1 MLLGISDANRA
12 LAKQHPLHL
21 YGNFVNTNMNVI
33 FFTSIDPSV
42 SNRLTRVLEVHV
54 SRKELE
60 TCRNFHIFSER
71 LHQPLPDPVVFVLQI
86 CSREEL
92 MDILSLHDLLH
103 DRRIILVLPDS
114 EPETVSLGHILRP
127 RFVTYGDSDY
137 MDVSAILGK
146 WAAVSPNSPSYKPGT
161 GTANG

>member
-1 MLLGISDANRA
+1 M
-12 LAKQHPLHL
+12 AKQYPLHL
-21 YGNFVNTNMNVI
+21 YCNLVKTSMNVI
-33 FFTSIDPSV
+33 FFTSIDHSV
-42 SNRLTRVLEVHV
+42 ANRLTRVLEVHV

-60 TCRNFHIFSER
+60 TFRNIDIFSER

-92 MDILSLHDLLH
+92 MDILPLRELLQ

-127 RFVTYGDSDY
+127 RFITYGDSDY
-137 MDVSAILGK
+137 MDMSAILGK
-146 WAAVSPNSPSYKPGT
+146 WASVSPNSQSYKPGLD
-161 GTANG
+161 TAIG

>member
-1 MLLGISDANRA
+1 
-12 LAKQHPLHL
+12 
-21 YGNFVNTNMNVI
+21 MNVI

-42 SNRLTRVLEVHV
+42 SNRLTRVLDVHV

-71 LHQPLPDPVVFVLQI
+71 LHQPLPDSVVFVLQI

-92 MDILSLHDLLH
+92 MDILPLRELLH

-127 RFVTYGDSDY
+127 RFITYGDSDY

-146 WAAVSPNSPSYKPGT
+146 WGTVFPNDQSNKRGPDKAIIKG
-161 GTANG
+161 GV

>member
-1 MLLGISDANRA
+1 
-12 LAKQHPLHL
+12 
-21 YGNFVNTNMNVI
+21 MNVI
-33 FFTSIDPSV
+33 FFTSIDPSA

-60 TCRNFHIFSER
+60 TCRNFQIFSER
-71 LHQPLPDPVVFVLQI
+71 LHQPLFDPVVFVLQI

-92 MDILSLHDLLH
+92 MDILALHELLH
-103 DRRIILVLPDS
+103 DRRIILILPDS

-127 RFVTYGDSDY
+127 RFITYGDSDY

-146 WAAVSPNSPSYKPGT
+146 WATVSSNRPSYKPGM